1 MWQKSLLEHL
11 RLQSGTPKLRNA
23 APQEQVQP
31 QANLPPASRDPL
43 FPQLTA
49 QRGPT
54 WRDTVQSPMSHVE
67 LIPKGTWSCQGM
79 DEQGKARTVTA
90 LHSAGAQD
98 STQIAS
104 LNFIT
109 LSQFH
114 EFNIVPGL
122 LFV

>member
-1 MWQKSLLEHL
+1 MLHPKSKFSL
-11 RLQSGTPKLRNA
+11 RQTSPPCIKGPT
-23 APQEQVQP
+23 
-31 QANLPPASRDPL
+31 LPPAHSPKRAHLEGHSAIPDVPRGAH
-43 FPQLTA
+43 PQGHL
-49 QRGPT
+49 
-54 WRDTVQSPMSHVE
+54 E
-67 LIPKGTWSCQGM
+67 LPGM
-79 DEQGKARTVTA
+79 DEQGKARTATA
-90 LHSAGAQD
+90 LRSAGAQD